1 MVARRNEGSGGRWG
15 EHNAERRRAVM
26 DALVELI
33 EESEPGTEISLQDIA
48 DRAGLK
54 RSVIYRHF
62 ADRKDL
68 DAQTREYLVESYIGT
83 LMPTLDPED
92 SVRETVYRAVHTY
105 VTLVAAHPRLHR
117 WVEQGPGSHDPSG
130 VIVVAGTKEAVAQR
144 ISALFTPAAALFG
157 QADPAIDVAA
167 FAVVSTVDGAVTR
180 WLRTRPGGWDAAQVS
195 RALTDS
201 LVMVLE
207 GHARNRGIPV
217 DADVP
222 IGELL
227 AEAAARY

>member
-1 MVARRNEGSGGRWG
+1 
-15 EHNAERRRAVM
+15 M

-33 EESEPGTEISLQDIA
+33 EESEPGAEIPLQDIA

-68 DAQTREYLVESYIGT
+68 DAKTREYLVESNIGT
-83 LMPTLDPED
+83 VMPTLDPAD
-92 SVRETVYRAVHTY
+92 SVRETVFRAVHTY

-130 VIVVAGTKEAVAQR
+130 VVVVAGTKEAVAQR

-157 QADPAIDVAA
+157 QADPAIDLAA
-167 FAVVSTVDGAVTR
+167 FAVVSMVDGTVTR
-180 WLRTRPGGWDAAQVS
+180 WVQTQPDAWDATEIS

-201 LVMVLE
+201 LLMVLE
-207 GHARNRGIPV
+207 GQARLRDIEV
-217 DADVP
+217 DVDVP
-222 IGELL
+222 IAELL
-227 AEAAARY
+227 AQAAANY

>member
-1 MVARRNEGSGGRWG
+1 MVVRRVEASGGRWG
-15 EHNAERRRAVM
+15 EHNAERRRAIM

-33 EESEPGTEISLQDIA
+33 EESEPGTEIPLQDIA

-68 DAQTREYLVESYIGT
+68 DAKTREYLVESYIGT
-83 LMPTLDPED
+83 VMPTLDPGD
-92 SVRETVYRAVHTY
+92 TLRETVFRAVHTY

-117 WVEQGPGSHDPSG
+117 WVEHGPGSHDPSG

-144 ISALFTPAAALFG
+144 ISALFMPAAALFG
-157 QADPAIDVAA
+157 QADPAIDLAA
-167 FAVVSTVDGAVTR
+167 YAVVSMVDGTVTR
-180 WLRTRPGGWDAAQVS
+180 WLRTGPAEWDAGSVS

-201 LVMVLE
+201 MLMVLA
-207 GHARNRGIPV
+207 GQAQLRGISV
-217 DADVP
+217 DVDVP
-222 IGELL
+222 IADLL
-227 AEAAARY
+227 AQAAADY